1 MSSIVNKS
9 GTRFAPKVRQ
19 RRAATGGTPTPKPR
33 TPQLFIPESKEI
45 EEDNSDNDKGVDEN
59 ETAIVEKPSLVG
71 ERSLE
76 GFTLTG
82 TNGHDNEIGDEGPID
97 ASTQNP
103 KADVI
108 EDSVTLKPAP
118 LQTHRDQKV
127 PRSSRLEIGRA
138 HV

>member
-19 RRAATGGTPTPKPR
+19 
-33 TPQLFIPESKEI
+33 Q
-45 EEDNSDNDKGVDEN
+45 EDNSDNDKGVDEN

-108 EDSVTLKPAP
+108 EDNVTLKLALCKPTETRRYRDPA
-118 LQTHRDQKV
+118 D
-127 PRSSRLEIGRA
+127 
-138 HV
+138 